1 MKKKLLIMGA
11 FLATCVCFYSLYLL
25 SYDRYDKAKV
35 DAISD
40 YLLVSDNMNVDIIS
54 GLKSSNSVDINDNMI
69 LNGIIANYLYYN
81 GFYDVSYD
89 RDICKSCY
97 KGYKSDDEVVFFK
110 GSLVDDICMKL
121 VGRVIKWNI
130 YSNGDRVY
138 NSLYYNKALDVYY
151 MSVSKGDKEVSPV
164 MKLKETYKN
173 GKVLN
178 ISYYFGYVKEEL
190 DDMSPSYSKF
200 SLLDVKGNVISS
212 NSDILNDK
220 GFNFSKYEKRLS
232 VIKYVF
238 KWNKTDKAYE
248 LKELILEK

>member
-1 MKKKLLIMGA
+1 MKKKLLIIGA
-11 FLATCVCFYSLYLL
+11 FLAIVICFYLFYLL
-25 SYDRYDKAKV
+25 SYDRYDKDKV
-35 DAISD
+35 SVISD

-81 GFYDVSYD
+81 GFYDVSYN

-97 KGYKSDDEVVFFK
+97 NGFNSDDEVVFFK
-110 GSLVDDICMKL
+110 GSLVDDMSKSL

-130 YSNGDRVY
+130 YSNGERVY
-138 NSLYYNKALDVYY
+138 NTLYYNKALDVYY
-151 MSVSKGDKEVSPV
+151 MAVSRTEGNSYPV
-164 MKLKETYKN
+164 MKLKGTYKN

-178 ISYYFGYVKEEL
+178 ISYYFGYVKEEFDDNVSL
-190 DDMSPSYSKF
+190 DNKF
-200 SLLDVKGNVISS
+200 SLLDVKGNVISN
-212 NSDILNDK
+212 NSDTFNDNV
-220 GFNFSKYEKRLS
+220 FNFTKYEKELN

-238 KWNKTDKAYE
+238 KWNKMDSAYE